1 MGGSAEMA
9 ATGSNKAPVYRARS
23 CRRPHR
29 SKIVSYRLMMFTSSL
44 VSSMEYM
51 ETRVLL
57 SPRADNSSDKN
68 LQRARGACRITLGN
82 SEKSTRIMD
91 LYQKSPMRVLFPR
104 TSGATVEEAVLV
116 NTSGGVAG
124 GDQLQT
130 NVTAMEG
137 ASIVIT
143 TQAAEKVYRAL
154 KESAQILT
162 TLKASDSARLAW
174 LPQETIVFNRARLSR
189 ETLIEVTSG
198 AELLALEWLVLGRA
212 AHGEKLASGT
222 ITDRWRIVK
231 DGRLA
236 WADSFRITDDV
247 LAHLCRKALL
257 SDCTAIATLVYFGS
271 ETGARLELVR
281 HLASTLACHCAVT
294 QVAGLMVAR
303 FAAPT
308 SYDLRTALRTV
319 LQQFSHGLA
328 QGPFQV
334 PRMW

>member
-1 MGGSAEMA
+1 MA

-189 ETLIEVTSG
+189 ATHIEITSG

-212 AHGEKLASGT
+212 AYGEKLAAAT
-222 ITDRWRIVK
+222 ITDCWRVVK
-231 DGRLA
+231 DGRLV
-236 WADSFRITDDV
+236 WAENFRITDDV
-247 LAHLCRKALL
+247 LPHLGRQALL
-257 SDCTAIATLVYFGS
+257 SDCTAVATLVYSGTAS
-271 ETGARLELVR
+271 GARLELLR
-281 HLASTLACHCAVT
+281 DLASSLECHSGATLVG
-294 QVAGLMVAR
+294 GLMVAR
-303 FAAPT
+303 FAART
-308 SYDLRTALRTV
+308 SYDLRTSVRSV
-319 LQQFSHGLA
+319 LQQCAKGFA
-328 QGPFQV
+328 RGPFQV
-334 PRMW
+334 PRMWSC